1 MTAARDCTENVIDP
15 LDSDNEEN
23 CVQEDGRTKNDAIDV
38 EESEEKEEPAVAR
51 KRRQPK
57 LSSSVT
63 VVADGSPER
72 QPAASKRRS
81 RQPVMPRVSERQ
93 IMERLEEKNWHTEG
107 HELIG
112 QRVRRYLGGDR
123 VANGRIVQW
132 LPAGRD
138 PLQMPL
144 LFRIQHDRTRS
155 REDVSEVEGQYD
167 AELLCCARPC
177 RPCRRF
183 YYLYCVNS
191 FCVYCNLHRQ
201 SFVSF

>member
-15 LDSDNEEN
+15 LDSDNDEN

-38 EESEEKEEPAVAR
+38 EESEEMQEPTVAHN
-51 KRRQPK
+51 RRESK
-57 LSSSVT
+57 HGSGVT
-63 VVADGSPER
+63 AVADGSPQVR
-72 QPAASKRRS
+72 PTASNRRS

-93 IMERLEEKNWHTEG
+93 IMERLEEKNWRTEG

-138 PLQMPL
+138 PVQMPL

-155 REDVSEVEGQYD
+155 KEDVSEVEGQYD
-167 AELLCCARPC
+167 VDLLC
-177 RPCRRF
+177 
-183 YYLYCVNS
+183 
-191 FCVYCNLHRQ
+191 
-201 SFVSF
+201 